1 MKKTY
6 LPLLFGVF
14 LANLSCQKEF
24 TLEDLSRLENSI
36 LELKFEL
43 YELENKNT
51 SLIYKNSDLKDQI
64 SNLQDQLS
72 QIQNQNSNW
81 ETNLEF
87 FLNQIKTLEFEIEK
101 LNGVESNMYQVVSIK
116 REYLNKDFPKDHP
129 NSYLFFENWFDTT
142 QNLYSYRNQVENP
155 ADYLFLKDSTVKTV
169 IKYKAYPLAE
179 SNMTQN
185 QKLFLKEKNL
195 FEYYPEESLS
205 YREFIDIKY
214 LHKDT
219 ILLIEK
225 IRSLQKFS
233 LNGGQSL
240 FYEIYNP
247 IYTDKIEYKKLIPVK
262 EPSYYTDDEL
272 VEEFRNLGT
281 GFYSDELYAS
291 LESNDLLDYIRV
303 FIEDG
308 KRHGLDLSYILN
320 EEPHIELNERVLTES
335 GFAIARA
342 SAKCNPEKIWI
353 EYTKSKW
360 LENGILQ
367 PFQASR
373 LKTVYHELGHT
384 VFGYKHPIHPESGSV
399 LAGFEQGNYDIMGY
413 TNENHFF
420 KGGRNSN
427 NHDYWAKRVERF
439 FKGVHHE
446 YYDCT
451 LSGKEKNI
459 LFCSQLNQ

>member
-1 MKKTY
+1 M
-6 LPLLFGVF
+6 
-14 LANLSCQKEF
+14 
-24 TLEDLSRLENSI
+24 
-36 LELKFEL
+36 
-43 YELENKNT
+43 
-51 SLIYKNSDLKDQI
+51 
-64 SNLQDQLS
+64 
-72 QIQNQNSNW
+72 
-81 ETNLEF
+81 
-87 FLNQIKTLEFEIEK
+87 
-101 LNGVESNMYQVVSIK
+101 
-116 REYLNKDFPKDHP
+116 
-129 NSYLFFENWFDTT
+129 
-142 QNLYSYRNQVENP
+142 
-155 ADYLFLKDSTVKTV
+155 
-169 IKYKAYPLAE
+169 
-179 SNMTQN
+179 
-185 QKLFLKEKNL
+185 
-195 FEYYPEESLS
+195 
-205 YREFIDIKY
+205 
-214 LHKDT
+214 
-219 ILLIEK
+219 
-225 IRSLQKFS
+225 
-233 LNGGQSL
+233 
-240 FYEIYNP
+240 
-247 IYTDKIEYKKLIPVK
+247 
-262 EPSYYTDDEL
+262 
-272 VEEFRNLGT
+272 
-281 GFYSDELYAS
+281 
-291 LESNDLLDYIRV
+291 DYIRV

-427 NHDYWAKRVERF
+427 NHDSWAKRVERF